1 MPTLSLGS
9 IDKVRR
15 WLVERGVIAS
25 IVALLRET
33 ADKAQLLERACATLA
48 NLALFP
54 HAIPFLLRQTVAR
67 LEADE
72 TEAQSVK
79 TQLAFLREQE
89 EVLVV
94 EEIKLRERIRGRH
107 QGAVRSNLSA
117 GGTAAA
123 VTGGGGGAAEADE
136 LLLLEIDKRRE
147 VIIQRVE
154 NLVFEEEYRQTSRRV
169 PLVDLL
175 GRLCRIANAPT
186 RSRSVRMQAQR
197 LLVNLR

>member
-1 MPTLSLGS
+1 MARLGEG
-9 IDKVRR
+9 
-15 WLVERGVIAS
+15 LVVGVHDVLRHGLES
-25 IVALLRET
+25 FGALDE
-33 ADKAQLLERACATLA
+33 EPVGG
-48 NLALFP
+48 LAL
-54 HAIPFLLRQTVAR
+54 AR

-72 TEAQSVK
+72 TEAQGVK
-79 TQLAFLREQE
+79 SQLAFLREQE

-107 QGAVRSNLSA
+107 QGTVRSNLSA

-123 VTGGGGGAAEADE
+123 AAQGGAAEADE
-136 LLLLEIDKRRE
+136 LLLVEIDKRRE

-154 NLVFEEEYRQTSRRV
+154 NLVFEEEYRQSSRRV